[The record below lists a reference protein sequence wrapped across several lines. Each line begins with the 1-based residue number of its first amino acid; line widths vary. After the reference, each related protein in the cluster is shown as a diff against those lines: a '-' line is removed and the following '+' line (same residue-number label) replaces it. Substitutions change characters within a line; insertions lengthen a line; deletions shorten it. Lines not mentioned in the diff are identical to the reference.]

1 MTCGSTANSRQPN
14 KYVVHK
20 YIVRLYFLL
29 LIFFNASYWKCIHAS
44 RCTCDDSQQF
54 GVKLMERSLAV
65 GATSGSL
72 SAILFRFLSSALD
85 SPCPV
90 FDCDCDCPVCFDFPA
105 LIIQKLDIF
114 SLLVGIIC
122 GLLIGPILDLVH
134 LLRQSWVVWLCSRLN
149 QLAGERP
156 LYKLA

>member
-1 MTCGSTANSRQPN
+1 MHTHTHA
-14 KYVVHK
+14 HTHTHI
-20 YIVRLYFLL
+20 YIY
-29 LIFFNASYWKCIHAS
+29 AYAS

-90 FDCDCDCPVCFDFPA
+90 FDCDCPVCSDFPA

-134 LLRQSWVVWLCSRLN
+134 LVRQSWVVWLRPRLN
-149 QLAGERP
+149 QLAEERP

>member
-1 MTCGSTANSRQPN
+1 MSYVHAYIQTCIHTSI
-14 KYVVHK
+14 HI
-20 YIVRLYFLL
+20 YIHSCMHTHTH
-29 LIFFNASYWKCIHAS
+29 AHAS

-90 FDCDCDCPVCFDFPA
+90 FDCDCPVCSDFPA

-134 LLRQSWVVWLCSRLN
+134 LVRQSWVVWLRPRLT
-149 QLAGERP
+149 QLAEEGP
-156 LYKLA
+156 LCKLA

>member
-1 MTCGSTANSRQPN
+1 MHTHT
-14 KYVVHK
+14 
-20 YIVRLYFLL
+20 
-29 LIFFNASYWKCIHAS
+29 HAS

-90 FDCDCDCPVCFDFPA
+90 FDCDCPVCSDFPA

-134 LLRQSWVVWLCSRLN
+134 LVRQRWVVWLRSRLTE
-149 QLAGERP
+149 LAEERP
-156 LYKLA
+156 LYNLACACALPLRNSWI

>member
-1 MTCGSTANSRQPN
+1 MIRSYINRLSTFYEAMICTHIM
-14 KYVVHK
+14 KVY
-20 YIVRLYFLL
+20 
-29 LIFFNASYWKCIHAS
+29 AS
-44 RCTCDDSQQF
+44 RCTCDDSQKF

-72 SAILFRFLSSALD
+72 PAILFRFLSSALD
-85 SPCPV
+85 LPCPA

-122 GLLIGPILDLVH
+122 GLLMGPILDLVH
-134 LLRQSWVVWLCSRLN
+134 LVRQSWVVWLRFRLN
-149 QLAGERP
+149 QLAEERP